1 MAIRLVF
8 MSSPAFGIPT
18 LRLLNQDRRFQL
30 LGVVTQPDKPVGRGL
45 RLTPSPIK
53 RAAQE
58 LGLPVIQH
66 KSLRTPEAF
75 HEIAALRPDLIAVA
89 AYGQW
94 IPDNIFNLPPLR
106 SVNLHPSLLPRHR
119 GAAPVISAILAGETS
134 IGLSVLFVEDEMDS
148 GDLLGQMSIPLHA
161 DDTTTV
167 VMERLAEIGAP
178 FFVEALAGWAQGKI
192 APVRQDHTL
201 STWIDRLKKDAG
213 RIDWS
218 QPAEAIDRRCRALT
232 PWPGTFTF
240 LYGQRLL
247 IHKATPFPFM
257 PGFQAEPGVV
267 WTAGPD
273 IMVAAGQGALRLDI
287 VQLAGRRPLPA
298 ADFARGQRAFI
309 GAQLGQPGAPQTA
322 GNIAPTAPMRGS

>member
-1 MAIRLVF
+1 MAIRLVYL
-8 MSSPAFGIPT
+8 SSPAFGIPS
-18 LRLLNQDRRFQL
+18 LRLLTQDRRFEL
-30 LGVVTQPDKPVGRGL
+30 LGVVTQPDKPAGRGL
-45 RLTPSPIK
+45 RLTPPPIK
-53 RAAQE
+53 LAAQE
-58 LGLPVIQH
+58 LGLRVIQH

-75 HEIAALRPDLIAVA
+75 DEIAALRPDLIAVA

-148 GDLLGQMSIPLHA
+148 GDLLGQMSIPLRA
-161 DDTTTV
+161 EDTTTV

-178 FFVEALAGWAQGKI
+178 FFVETLAGYAQGKI
-192 APVRQDHTL
+192 APIRQDQSQ

-218 QPAEAIDRRCRALT
+218 LSAEEIDRRCRALT

-240 LYGQRLL
+240 LYGQRLV
-247 IHKATPFPFM
+247 IHKVTPFPFM
-257 PGFQAEPGVV
+257 QGFQAQPGVV
-267 WTAGPD
+267 WTAGED
-273 IMVAAGQGALRLDI
+273 ILVAAGQGALRLDV

-298 ADFARGQRAFI
+298 QEFARGQRAFA
-309 GAQLGQPGAPQTA
+309 GARLG
-322 GNIAPTAPMRGS
+322 